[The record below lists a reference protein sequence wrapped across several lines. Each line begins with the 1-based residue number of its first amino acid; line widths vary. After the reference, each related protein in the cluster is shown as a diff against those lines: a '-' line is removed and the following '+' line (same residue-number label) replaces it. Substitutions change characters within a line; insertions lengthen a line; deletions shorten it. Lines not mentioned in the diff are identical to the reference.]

1 MTPLSLTFLGS
12 FQAVLG
18 GQALTAFRSAKVQG
32 LLLYLAL
39 RQQQPQARDVLAA
52 LFWPDEPEAVAKKN
66 LRQSLYQLR
75 QVLGEGDASE
85 QPYLLVTRTTAQF
98 NGASAH
104 TLDVTT
110 FVASLEADDLEQAAA
125 VYAGEL
131 VPGFTCDSLPF
142 EAWLR
147 EERER
152 LQRLAL
158 EGMARLAER
167 GLARADYRHA
177 AEMAQRQLALEPW
190 REEAYRQLMQAL
202 ALRGERNAA
211 LAHYA
216 VCRDVLAEELGAAP
230 AAETEALAARIR
242 AQGATRTERLA
253 PGGPSARRR
262 LTTPFAGRQR
272 EHGALVRA
280 YRRTYS
286 EGAQVVVVLGEAG
299 IGKTRLAEHFLAWA
313 TTQGADVLQGRAF
326 ETSGG
331 LSYHPLTQALRRR
344 LERENAPEDLLSDL
358 WLTQLTRILPE
369 LRDRYPDLP
378 EPTQEASTARQH
390 LFEAIARL
398 GQALAARAPLILF
411 LDDWHWVDAASLDVL
426 QYALLRWTEERVPIL
441 VLLTLRQEAVT
452 EDGDLRAWLAHLR
465 RGTGFRQYDLLA
477 LSGDETEELIRT
489 LLAADENGTGP
500 LPAGGGER
508 SRLGRLSRW
517 LFEETEGQPFF
528 LVEMLKVLADEGLV
542 QADTET
548 GAWRLDWSR
557 LDEKALGAQMRVLPG
572 VQEIIDGWLAR
583 ISDTARQILA
593 AAAVLGP
600 EASFDRLCLVS
611 GLAENEALTALDE
624 LLTRQLLLEDE
635 DAAGSG
641 REPGYGFSH
650 QKLGD
655 VVYEKAGAARRR
667 ILHRRAFEALQTTAG
682 AAAELAHHANHGGLV
697 PEAIRYSIVAGGEAM
712 GLLAV
717 GVGIAHLETAW
728 HMVAEGGWPESIT
741 GEERQS
747 LYADL
752 GRGYE
757 LTEAWSRAEEIYRA
771 LIAYSQTMGATALE
785 CLGFNRLATVAINGH
800 KEPELARTYLEQ
812 ARTVAVASG
821 DQRGLAETEWN
832 LSVAARQAQR
842 THLARE
848 HGERA
853 LAIARELGR
862 PQLLARCLNS
872 LAYVHSHLRQ
882 WDTVEAYAQEARGL
896 YAAAGNKILEV
907 DCRRLIGWTQ
917 MYGGRPQD
925 SLATLRATLA
935 FSREIENLWGE
946 AESAYRLA
954 HTLLELGL
962 YGEAIRLATEA
973 VRLARR
979 EGQPTMVLLALSTL
993 GTVQRTVLTLGRA
1006 RKTLLEVLKVYDDT
1020 ALVDWALAELCAV
1033 HALEGEW
1040 DKAYDYAVEIV
1051 ECRAAEGLLPM
1062 GLCGWYQTE
1071 ALLRGGSGDL
1081 ARQEV
1086 ARLGRVTGNN
1096 RRYRLPWHRSQ
1107 AVIAQW
1113 DEDEEVAADH
1123 LQAALALAREM
1134 ELPGEEWPV
1143 FGELAALYA
1152 GRGEEGRAAEARQ
1165 AAAGIIRRL
1174 AESIDEAEWRAQFV
1188 AAKPVRLI
1196 LGT

>member
-1 MTPLSLTFLGS
+1 MTHLSLTFLGS

-18 GQALTAFRSAKVQG
+18 GQVLTAFRSAKVQG

-52 LFWPDEPEAVAKKN
+52 LFWPNEPEAVAKKN

-75 QVLGEGDASE
+75 QVLGEGDAGE

-98 NGASAH
+98 NGASEH
-104 TLDVTT
+104 TLDVAA
-110 FVASLEADDLEQAAA
+110 FLAALEADDLEQAVT
-125 VYAGEL
+125 VYEGEL

-147 EERER
+147 EERGR

-158 EGMARLAER
+158 EGMATLAER
-167 GLARADYRHA
+167 GLARADYRRA
-177 AEMAQRQLALEPW
+177 EEMAQRQLALEPW

-202 ALRGERNAA
+202 ALRGERSAA
-211 LAHYA
+211 LAQYKA
-216 VCRDVLAEELGAAP
+216 CRAVLADELGAAP

-242 AQGATRTERLA
+242 AQGAPRTERLA
-253 PGGPSARRR
+253 PGGSSVRRR
-262 LTTPFAGRQR
+262 LTTPFAGRKR

-280 YRRTYS
+280 YQQTHSR
-286 EGAQVVVVLGEAG
+286 GAQVVALVGEAG
-299 IGKTRLAEHFLAWA
+299 IGKTRLIEHFLAWA
-313 TTQGADVLQGRAF
+313 TSQGADVLRGRAF
-326 ETSGG
+326 EASGR

-358 WLTQLTRILPE
+358 WLTQLTRLLPE

-378 EPTQEASTARQH
+378 DPTQEASTARQH

-398 GQALAARAPLILF
+398 GQALAARAPLVLF
-411 LDDWHWVDAASLDVL
+411 LDDWHWADAASMDVL
-426 QYALLRWTEERVPIL
+426 QYALLRWSEEGAPIL
-441 VLLTLRQEAVT
+441 VLLTLRQESVA
-452 EDGDLRAWLAHLR
+452 EDRDLRAWLSRLR
-465 RGTGFRQYDLLA
+465 HGAGYRQLDLTA
-477 LSGDETEELIRT
+477 LSEVETEEMIRT
-489 LLAADENGTGP
+489 LLATEG
-500 LPAGGGER
+500 GGGER
-508 SRLGRLSRW
+508 SRVARFSRW

-528 LVEMLKVLADEGLV
+528 LVETLKVLAEEGLV
-542 QADTET
+542 QADADG

-583 ISDTARQILA
+583 ISDTARQMLA

-611 GLAENEALTALDE
+611 GLAEDEALTALDE
-624 LLTRQLLLEDE
+624 LLTRQLLLESE
-635 DAAGSG
+635 VAAGAG

-682 AAAELAHHANHGGLV
+682 AAAELAHHANHGGLM

-728 HMVAEGGWPESIT
+728 HMVEKGGWPESIT
-741 GEERQS
+741 GEERQV
-747 LYADL
+747 LYVDL

-785 CLGFNRLATVAINGH
+785 CLGFNRLATVAINGY
-800 KEPELARTYLEQ
+800 KEPEQARTYLEQ
-812 ARTVAVASG
+812 ARAVAEASG

-832 LSVAARQAQR
+832 LSVAARQAQQ

-872 LAYVHSHLRQ
+872 LAYVHSHLRE

-954 HTLLELGL
+954 HTLLELGH

-993 GTVQRTVLTLGRA
+993 GTVQRTVLTLGPA

-1040 DKAYDYAVEIV
+1040 DKAYDYALEIV
-1051 ECRAAEGLLPM
+1051 KCRAAEGLLPM

-1071 ALLRGGSGDL
+1071 ALLLGDSGDL
-1081 ARQEV
+1081 ARKEI
-1086 ARLGRVTGNN
+1086 ARLGSLSGDN

-1107 AVIAQW
+1107 AVVAQW
-1113 DEDEEVAADH
+1113 DGDEKSAVDH

-1143 FGELAALYA
+1143 LGELAALYA
-1152 GRGEEGRAAEARQ
+1152 ARGEEARAAEARQ
-1165 AAAGIIRRL
+1165 AATGIIDCL
-1174 AESIDEAEWRAQFV
+1174 AASIDEEKWRAQFL

-1196 LGT
+1196 LGS